1 MAMLQIEYISNFT
14 SLNSIYYMNIETLLK
29 EKGLTKSAFA
39 DLLGVPKQT
48 INSLMKNPTLA
59 TLERFAAALDVPVR
73 ELFAEP
79 EEAKG
84 EELTALIQH
93 KSDYYKATSVDELKK
108 IISQIE
114 EK

>member
-1 MAMLQIEYISNFT
+1 MD
-14 SLNSIYYMNIETLLK
+14 NIEALLK
-29 EKGLTKSAFA
+29 KKGLTKTAFSEM
-39 DLLGVPKQT
+39 LGIKKQ
-48 INSLMKNPTLA
+48 NLNVLMKNPTLA
-59 TLERFAAALDVPVR
+59 TLERFAAALGVPVR
-73 ELFAEP
+73 ELFAEA

-93 KSDYYKATSVDELKK
+93 KSSYYKATSVDELKK

>member
-1 MAMLQIEYISNFT
+1 
-14 SLNSIYYMNIETLLK
+14 MNIEVLLK
-29 EKGLTKSAFA
+29 KKGLTKTAFA

-48 INSLMKNPTLA
+48 VNSLMKNPTLA

-73 ELFAEP
+73 ELFAEN

-84 EELTALIQH
+84 EELTALNQH
-93 KSDYYKATSVDELKK
+93 KSDYYKATSVEELKK

>member
-1 MAMLQIEYISNFT
+1 MD
-14 SLNSIYYMNIETLLK
+14 NIEALLK
-29 EKGLTKSAFA
+29 KKGLTKTAFSEM
-39 DLLGVPKQT
+39 LGIKKQ
-48 INSLMKNPTLA
+48 NLNVLMKNPTLA
-59 TLERFAAALDVPVR
+59 TLGRFAAALDVPVR
-73 ELFAEP
+73 DLFAEP
-79 EEAKG
+79 EEAKS

>member
-1 MAMLQIEYISNFT
+1 
-14 SLNSIYYMNIETLLK
+14 MNIETLLK
-29 EKGLTKSAFA
+29 DKGLTKSAFA

-73 ELFAEP
+73 VLFAEP

-93 KSDYYKATSVDELKK
+93 KSDYYKATSVEELKK

-114 EK
+114 EKYPSH

>member
-1 MAMLQIEYISNFT
+1 
-14 SLNSIYYMNIETLLK
+14 MNIEVLLK
-29 EKGLTKSAFA
+29 KKGLTKTAFA

-48 INSLMKNPTLA
+48 VNSLMKNPT
-59 TLERFAAALDVPVR
+59 LDVPVR
-73 ELFAEP
+73 ELFAEN

-93 KSDYYKATSVDELKK
+93 KSDYYKATSVEELKK

>member
-1 MAMLQIEYISNFT
+1 
-14 SLNSIYYMNIETLLK
+14 MNIETLLK

-73 ELFAEP
+73 ELFAEN